1 MKYDRIFISICTR
14 KMTSIGKQY
23 NFMITDT
30 SHVGVV
36 LFLFSD
42 EDEEYIELCSCPS
55 PHIG

>member
-1 MKYDRIFISICTR
+1 
-14 KMTSIGKQY
+14 MTSIGKQY